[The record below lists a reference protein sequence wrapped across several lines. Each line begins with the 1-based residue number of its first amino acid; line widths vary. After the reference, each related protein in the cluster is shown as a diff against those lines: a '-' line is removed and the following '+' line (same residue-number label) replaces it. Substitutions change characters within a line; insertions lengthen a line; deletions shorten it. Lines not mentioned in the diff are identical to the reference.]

1 MHISPEQFTQ
11 ERLREAFATPF
22 FKIVC
27 TVFIFLLT
35 GLGIQGYWYFTSDL
49 SGPAISA
56 SSDVVALDMRVVAG
70 VWRFEPAL
78 ITVPQ
83 GATVQLSITNEDPQ
97 VHGFAIAELGID
109 ERLPGNQTTEVTFV
123 ASVPPGEYGFFCSVM
138 CGAGHFGQKGIL
150 VVTEATAASVAT
162 DSTVIVQPVNADY
175 AHLPVRSRK
184 DAIKEMPFVVTEDGV
199 KEFYVTVEEVM
210 WDYGDGNPVYSWGY
224 MGQLPGPD
232 IRVTEGDR
240 VRFVVEN
247 KLPEPTSIHWHG
259 VDLRWEADGVPGVT
273 MDPIQPGDTYVY
285 EFTMYPAGTRFYHT
299 HGSHHGDEAKQMDMG
314 LAGALIIEPKD
325 FDRPDNDITMVLTE
339 RIQNG
344 LYAIQGAVFPAV
356 PDITVREG
364 ELTRIRFI
372 NAGSSTIHPMHLHG
386 HQFRVV
392 AVDGNPIP
400 EVAQLTRNVQPV
412 LPGET
417 YDIEFVANN
426 PGAWLLHCHELQH
439 AAGGMIGTVTYE
451 GFTRHKMFSE
461 GHESGH

>member
-1 MHISPEQFTQ
+1 MHISPEQFTY
-11 ERLREAFATPF
+11 ERVREAFTAPF
-22 FKIVC
+22 FKIVF
-27 TVFIFLLT
+27 TLFIFLSV
-35 GLGIQGYWYFTSDL
+35 GLGIQGYWYFTNDPV
-49 SGPAISA
+49 GQQISA
-56 SSDVVALDMRVVAG
+56 SGEIIAIEMQVLEGKWKWSP
-70 VWRFEPAL
+70 EL
-78 ITVPQ
+78 ISVPQ
-83 GATVQLSITNEDPQ
+83 GATVSVSITNQDPQ
-97 VHGFAIAELGID
+97 THGFAITELGVD
-109 ERLPGNQTTEVTFV
+109 QRLPGRQTTDVTFV
-123 ASVPPGEYGFFCSVM
+123 ASAPPGEYKFFCSVM
-138 CGAGHFGQKGIL
+138 CGAGHFGQTGTLII
-150 VVTEATAASVAT
+150 TESDTPITDSSAASAAT
-162 DSTVIVQPVNADY
+162 DNPY
-175 AHLPVRSRK
+175 EHLPVRSRQ
-184 DAIKEMPFVVTEDGV
+184 DAIKEMPYSIAEDGV

-210 WDYGDGNPVYSWGY
+210 WDYGDGNPIYSWGY

-247 KLPEPTSIHWHG
+247 KLPEATSIHWHG
-259 VDLRWEADGVPGVT
+259 IDLRWEADGVPGVT
-273 MDPIQPGDTYVY
+273 MDPIKPGDTYVY
-285 EFTMYPAGTRFYHT
+285 EFTMEPAGTRIYHT

-314 LAGALIIEPKD
+314 LAGALIVEPKD
-325 FDRPDNDITMVLTE
+325 FERPDNDITMVLTE

-386 HQFRVV
+386 HQFKVV

-451 GFTRHKMFSE
+451 GFDRHLMFME
-461 GHESGH
+461 GH